1 MLVEDPSGTFLKFIE
16 YSTYE
21 KRKREFQQLGYR
33 TTILS
38 RIQRFQET
46 SFQDAQDEAGEDS
59 RDVPGSQDGL
69 DDDVHK
75 IDVSSPDVGDSIPAW
90 MDAAHSERFGEDQPA
105 R

>member
-1 MLVEDPSGTFLKFIE
+1 VLVEDPSGTFLKFIE

-38 RIQRFQET
+38 RIERFQET
-46 SFQDAQDEAGEDS
+46 SFQDARDEAGEDFQ
-59 RDVPGSQDGL
+59 DLPGSQDGL
-69 DDDVHK
+69 HDDVHAM
-75 IDVSSPDVGDSIPAW
+75 DVSSLDVGDSIPAC
-90 MDAAHSERFGEDQPA
+90 MDAMLSERFSEDQPA